1 MALLDIIGPIMVGP
15 SSSHTAGAVRIGQM
29 ARNLLKDKPV
39 KGEIL
44 LHGSFATT
52 GKGHGTDKA
61 LVAGILGF
69 STDDMRIPNSFSLA
83 EEKGFQFRF
92 AKVNLRDAHPNT
104 VIIRLEGEKGRKI
117 EVQSSSVGGGSIM
130 VNKIDGIDVNFS
142 GQYPTLIVH
151 NQDKVGSVAKVTGVL
166 SEKNINIATMQLYRE
181 KRASYAVMVIEADQE
196 IPDDIISEL
205 EGQPGILKVTYVNG
219 IQE

>member
-29 ARNLLKDKPV
+29 TRKLLNDRPV

-83 EEKGFQFRF
+83 EENGFFFQF
-92 AKVNLRDAHPNT
+92 ATVNLRDAHPNT
-104 VIIRLEGEKGRKI
+104 VIIRLEGESGRKI

-130 VNKIDGIDVNFS
+130 VNKIDGIEVNFS

-151 NQDKVGSVAKVTGVL
+151 NQDKVGSVAKVTSVL
-166 SEKNINIATMQLYRE
+166 AEKNINLATMQLYRE
-181 KRASYAVMVIEADQE
+181 KRASYAVMVIETDQE
-196 IPDDIISEL
+196 IPEDIIDEL
-205 EGQPGILKVTYVNG
+205 EGQTGILKVTYVNG
-219 IQE
+219 L

>member
-29 ARNLLKDKPV
+29 TRKLLNDRPV

-83 EEKGFQFRF
+83 KENGFSFQF
-92 AKVNLRDAHPNT
+92 ATVNLRDAHPNT
-104 VIIRLEGEKGRKI
+104 VIIRLEGESGRKI

-130 VNKIDGIDVNFS
+130 VNKIDGIEVNFS

-151 NQDKVGSVAKVTGVL
+151 NQDKVGSVAKVTSVL
-166 SEKNINIATMQLYRE
+166 AEKNINLATMQLYRE
-181 KRASYAVMVIEADQE
+181 KRASYAVMVIETDQE
-196 IPDDIISEL
+196 IPEDIIDEL
-205 EGQPGILKVTYVNG
+205 EGQTGILKVTYVNG
-219 IQE
+219 L

>member
-29 ARNLLKDKPV
+29 TRKLLNDRPV

-69 STDDMRIPNSFSLA
+69 STDQSMTAMEKTFTVMCETIDTYRSGRMSASGLVGDESGKLEKYRTQSVDKVEENGKQSPLCGNFMGEAMVIALKMAESNTCMRRIVAAPTAGSCGVLPAMLIPYYRMNM
-83 EEKGFQFRF
+83 
-92 AKVNLRDAHPNT
+92 
-104 VIIRLEGEKGRKI
+104 GEKEEIVKVLYEAGNFLASGG
-117 EVQSSSVGGGSIM
+117 VHDSSDFFSIT
-130 VNKIDGIDVNFS
+130 IS
-142 GQYPTLIVH
+142 G
-151 NQDKVGSVAKVTGVL
+151 
-166 SEKNINIATMQLYRE
+166 
-181 KRASYAVMVIEADQE
+181 
-196 IPDDIISEL
+196 
-205 EGQPGILKVTYVNG
+205 
-219 IQE
+219 

>member
-29 ARNLLKDKPV
+29 TRKLLNDRPV

-69 STDDMRIPNSFSLA
+69 STDDMRIPNSFSLT
-83 EEKGFQFRF
+83 EENGFSFQF
-92 AKVNLRDAHPNT
+92 ATVNLRDAHPNT
-104 VIIRLEGEKGRKI
+104 VIIRLEGESGRKI

-130 VNKIDGIDVNFS
+130 VNKIDGIEVNFS

-151 NQDKVGSVAKVTGVL
+151 NQDKVGSVAKVTSVL
-166 SEKNINIATMQLYRE
+166 AEKNINLATMQLYRE
-181 KRASYAVMVIEADQE
+181 KRASYAVMVIETDQE
-196 IPDDIISEL
+196 IPEDIIDEL
-205 EGQPGILKVTYVNG
+205 EGQTGILKVTYVNG
-219 IQE
+219 L

>member
-1 MALLDIIGPIMVGP
+1 MVGP

-29 ARNLLKDKPV
+29 TRKLLNDRPV

-83 EEKGFQFRF
+83 QENGFSFQF
-92 AKVNLRDAHPNT
+92 AIVNLRDAHPNT
-104 VIIRLEGEKGRKI
+104 VIIRLEGESGRKI

-130 VNKIDGIDVNFS
+130 VNKIDGIEVNFS

-151 NQDKVGSVAKVTGVL
+151 NQDKVGSVAKVTSVL
-166 SEKNINIATMQLYRE
+166 AEKNINLATMQLYRE
-181 KRASYAVMVIEADQE
+181 KRASYAVMVIETDQE
-196 IPDDIISEL
+196 IPEDIIDEL
-205 EGQPGILKVTYVNG
+205 EGQTGILKVTYVNG
-219 IQE
+219 L

>member
-29 ARNLLKDKPV
+29 TRKLLNDRPV

-83 EEKGFQFRF
+83 EENGFSFQFVT
-92 AKVNLRDAHPNT
+92 VNLRDAHPNT
-104 VIIRLEGEKGRKI
+104 VIIRLEGESGRKI

-130 VNKIDGIDVNFS
+130 VNKIDGIEVNFS

-151 NQDKVGSVAKVTGVL
+151 NQDKVGSVAKVTSVL
-166 SEKNINIATMQLYRE
+166 AEKNINLATMQLYRE
-181 KRASYAVMVIEADQE
+181 KRASYAVMVIETDQE
-196 IPDDIISEL
+196 IPEDIIDEL
-205 EGQPGILKVTYVNG
+205 EGQTGILKVTYVNG
-219 IQE
+219 L